1 MVKKNYNVI
10 YIYMGTQS
18 VIFNKKNFTLGQA
31 KSWIKRNK
39 FKQSYR
45 NYNNK
50 KPEET
55 KHYWRFRQEA
65 PNKYKKYYMK
75 KVKTGVF
82 YVMGRK

>member
-1 MVKKNYNVI
+1 
-10 YIYMGTQS
+10 MGTQS

-31 KSWIKRNK
+31 KSWIKRNN
-39 FKQSYR
+39 FKQSFR

-65 PNKYKKYYMK
+65 PNKYKNYYMK
-75 KVKTGVF
+75 KVREGVF
-82 YVMGRK
+82 YVIGRK